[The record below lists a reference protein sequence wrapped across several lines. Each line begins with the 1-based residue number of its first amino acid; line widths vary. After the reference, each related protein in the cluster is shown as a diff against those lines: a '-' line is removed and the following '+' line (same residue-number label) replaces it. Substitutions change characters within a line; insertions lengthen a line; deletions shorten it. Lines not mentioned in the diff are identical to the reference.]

1 LILENTG
8 SSDEFCGMLTEYAA
22 NETFEKVAGVGLQAN
37 MILYLRNEYNLSNA
51 SGAYILSLWGAISY
65 FMPILGAFISDSYL
79 GRFSVIA
86 YGTVISLLVSKFFI
100 FLFLPYLF
108 IAMINLKIVDCGLQ
122 YQ

>member
-1 LILENTG
+1 
-8 SSDEFCGMLTEYAA
+8 
-22 NETFEKVAGVGLQAN
+22 
-37 MILYLRNEYNLSNA
+37 
-51 SGAYILSLWGAISY
+51 
-65 FMPILGAFISDSYL
+65 MPILGAFISDSYL